1 MLSNYSS
8 GLDTPEIQRIKITQ
22 QNISAVSNN
31 YCFSVGTLKF
41 CFQKEGIFPHCL
53 IVALFEFSIKGIL
66 FPSLK

>member
-8 GLDTPEIQRIKITQ
+8 VLDTPEIQRIKITQ

-41 CFQKEGIFPHCL
+41 CFQKEGVFPHCL
-53 IVALFEFSIKGIL
+53 IVAFEFSIKCIL
-66 FPSLK
+66 FPLLK